1 MKSSLQ
7 TLAAFVV
14 GLAATLAQ
22 SQPVAPAPDLA
33 TNPPPVATRINPALP
48 SIFIAGDSTAAR
60 SSATN
65 QQGWGTPFA
74 KYFDAEKVNVVNRA
88 RGGRSSRTFITE
100 GLWDQLLADVKTN
113 DLVLI
118 QFGHNDAGAINDA
131 SRARGSLRGLGEET
145 EAIDNLVT
153 KRPETVHTFGWYI
166 RKMIADVKAKGA
178 KPVLLSLTIRN
189 LWNDGQIERG
199 SGSYGAWLAESAR
212 IAGVPFIDVS
222 QLVADKLEPLGEQQV
237 SALYPRD
244 HTHFNATGA
253 DLHAR
258 FVVIG
263 LKQLEGQPVNA
274 WLSAAG
280 RELGEKSGEPKAA
293 APRVGPVHPGFN
305 QNLPT
310 VWLIGDSTVR
320 NGRGDGAGGL
330 WGWGDPLA
338 ACFDKTK
345 INVENQ
351 ALGGT
356 SSRSFLT
363 TKLWEAVRSQ
373 VKPGDFVILQFGH
386 NDGGGAYDDNRARKS
401 IKGSGDDTI
410 EVTLAT
416 GVKETVHTYGWY
428 LRRFVADTK
437 AAGATPIVCSPIP
450 RNDWTDGKVHRAAD
464 SYGRWA
470 REAAAAS
477 GALFIDLNR
486 LVADRYDQLGEA
498 AVKPF
503 FPKEHTH
510 TGWDGAVVNAQ
521 CVVAGL
527 KALPDCR
534 LREFLPADAAT
545 PHEPGNPGP
554 GK

>member
-1 MKSSLQ
+1 MKPSLP
-7 TLAAFVV
+7 TLAAFAL
-14 GLAATLAQ
+14 GLAATFAQ
-22 SQPVAPAPDLA
+22 NQPVAPAADLA

-65 QQGWGTPFA
+65 QQGWGAPFA
-74 KYFDAEKVNVVNRA
+74 KYFDPDKVNVVNRA

-113 DLVLI
+113 DVVLI

-131 SRARGSLRGLGEET
+131 SRARGSLHGLGEET

-153 KRPETVHTFGWYI
+153 KKRETVHTFGWYI
-166 RKMIADVKAKGA
+166 RKMIADTRARGA
-178 KPVLLSLTIRN
+178 QPVLLSLTIRN
-189 LWNDGQIERG
+189 LWHDGQIERG

-212 IAGVPFIDVS
+212 TAGVPFIDLS
-222 QLVADKLEPLGEQQV
+222 QLVADKLEPLGEKQV

-263 LKQLEGQPVNA
+263 LKQLKGQPVNA

-280 RELGEKSGEPKAA
+280 RELGGKSDEQKAA

-330 WGWGDPLA
+330 WGWGDPFA
-338 ACFDKTK
+338 AYFDKTK

-363 TKLWEAVRSQ
+363 TKLWAAVRSQ
-373 VKPGDFVILQFGH
+373 LKPGDFVIMQFGH
-386 NDGGGAYDDNRARKS
+386 NDGGGAYDDSRARKS

-428 LRRFVADTK
+428 LRRFATDTK
-437 AAGATPIVCSPIP
+437 AAGATPIVCSLVP
-450 RNDWTDGKVHRAAD
+450 RNDWSGGKVHRAAD

-470 REAAAAS
+470 QEAAAAS
-477 GALFIDLNR
+477 GAFLIDLNG
-486 LVADRYDQLGEA
+486 LVADHYDQLGEP

-510 TGWDGAVVNAQ
+510 TGWAGAVLNAQ
-521 CVVAGL
+521 CVVAGI

-534 LREFLPADAAT
+534 LREFLQTNPVT
-545 PHEPGNPGP
+545 PNEPGATGP